1 MNNDFTSVSGPSA
14 TPPNGR
20 SGPSSR
26 RRRHRS
32 STPAQKRAYEQMRR
46 KYQLASSLMANLDFA
61 IYCQLCVLYYMD
73 CSFFQLFIRA
83 LTQFVILT
91 PKPKNVRQPPQSSS
105 WVIMLLGTNI
115 LCIFLHL
122 FLAPSRS
129 TEEMRGYLHGGII
142 IDLIG
147 QKGPSSKLKLVVLDL
162 LVLILQAIL
171 FTVHLDREKLDKFL
185 TAYGNKTTDGQ
196 TPLPTQDYDAEE
208 RGVLRDPVAGLED
221 IEMQSLGPTRA
232 AGRSRT
238 PEFTT
243 EENEQDEREQL
254 LAEPANRESD
264 DGPLDNFWSGT
275 AVIGEYSVLNTL
287 RSQLAL
293 SGAASGSLRA
303 NSLSAN
309 VAELTARNPR
319 LDFIAR
325 RFQRSLQ

>member
-32 STPAQKRAYEQMRR
+32 STPAQKRAYEQMRK
-46 KYQLASSLMANLDFA
+46 KYELASSLMANLDFA
-61 IYCQLCVLYYMD
+61 VYCQLCVLYYMD

-83 LTQFVILT
+83 LTQFIILT

-105 WVIMLLGTNI
+105 WVVMLLGTNI
-115 LCIFLHL
+115 L
-122 FLAPSRS
+122 
-129 TEEMRGYLHGGII
+129 Y
-142 IDLIG
+142 
-147 QKGPSSKLKLVVLDL
+147 
-162 LVLILQAIL
+162 
-171 FTVHLDREKLDKFL
+171 
-185 TAYGNKTTDGQ
+185 
-196 TPLPTQDYDAEE
+196 YDAEE

-221 IEMQSLGPTRA
+221 IEMQSLGSTGAASRPRTREFA
-232 AGRSRT
+232 AGA
-238 PEFTT
+238 
-243 EENEQDEREQL
+243 NEQDEREEL
-254 LAEPANRESD
+254 LAEPVNREPD
-264 DGPLDNFWSGT
+264 DSPLDIFWSGT
-275 AVIGEYSVLNTL
+275 AVIGEFSVLDTL

-293 SGAASGSLRA
+293 SGAASGSSRA

>member
-1 MNNDFTSVSGPSA
+1 
-14 TPPNGR
+14 
-20 SGPSSR
+20 
-26 RRRHRS
+26 
-32 STPAQKRAYEQMRR
+32 
-46 KYQLASSLMANLDFA
+46 
-61 IYCQLCVLYYMD
+61 
-73 CSFFQLFIRA
+73 
-83 LTQFVILT
+83 
-91 PKPKNVRQPPQSSS
+91 
-105 WVIMLLGTNI
+105 MLLGTNI

-171 FTVHLDREKLDKFL
+171 FTIHLDREKLDKFL
-185 TAYGNKTTDGQ
+185 TAYGKKTADGQ
-196 TPLPTQDYDAEE
+196 TPPPPQDYDAEE
-208 RGVLRDPVAGLED
+208 RGVLRDPVAGLEG
-221 IEMQSLGPTRA
+221 IEMQSLGSTGAASRPRTLEFA
-232 AGRSRT
+232 AGA
-238 PEFTT
+238 
-243 EENEQDEREQL
+243 NEQDEREEL
-254 LAEPANRESD
+254 LAEPANREPD
-264 DGPLDNFWSGT
+264 DSPLDIFWSGT
-275 AVIGEYSVLNTL
+275 AVIGEFSVLDTL

-293 SGAASGSLRA
+293 SGAASGSSRA